1 MDSNNLKIWL
11 PFDNSPTLDKCGNSW
26 TTSGNPSLSA
36 TNAISKNA
44 LQLSGGAY
52 LRSDNKILIGGQ
64 DFTVDFWAYANSS
77 QVSYAG
83 FFAFTQA
90 YNSENG
96 SLLFSRNSSNN
107 NLVCWLCNANSS
119 SKLGSATF
127 GNNFSGT
134 RHHYEIDYLNSQRQ
148 VLVFVDGNLTATI
161 NLSAEYPRLERY
173 IYIGRTAWGASQYFQ
188 GTIDEFRIYDG
199 VALHTANFTPP
210 SAADYDLL
218 EFEFGV
224 DFDTCRKLS
233 ANVQIDFDT
242 LRKVKQLW
250 RYENFGTA
258 DLLSVQGYTVQ
269 NDGAIYKSAFYQTSL
284 NKCFDIPATEEIWAK
299 FDVYSGNYRYRWR
312 AYNGNSSGTPNGIS
326 SYGTKIDFWSSEN
339 SSREIFE
346 TSNLLSVGI
355 LQTVLLHMV
364 SGSSGGVIEAW
375 LDGVLI
381 YSYTGNVNNGSD
393 FQNFFLQS
401 DGAATTF
408 SNVIISN
415 SQITF
420 NENVI
425 VDFDCTFD
433 LLRRVV
439 VPFDFADNFDV
450 QRFIVHGF
458 DNYFDTSRNVIATI
472 DFHADTFRQVQ
483 RTLNLNCDALRQ
495 IPHKVIIAPADNLLP
510 IDTPQT
516 EGIQSISISITAGQ
530 LVDRLSVVT
539 VNNIDIL
546 HAVQGQVLDYVY
558 NYRVESFSK
567 RGILSTCQCCSNLD
581 NLLYAQIAYK
591 LQKQNW
597 NGGTYVKQKNSDD
610 SSTPRPGQTI
620 ITYRDETEIEKP
632 TVAASAHVQATASRL
647 GLIPVMFFDN
657 FQSTVEI
664 EQEGV
669 TYQDIISEV
678 FNWSSRVPH
687 KLINIF
693 IRNNFLFV
701 VQRGCE
707 PHTFD
712 LSAADIGKDIT
723 IQRQLVRTSFGVT
736 RKTTADLARNNGGR
750 NWHWEPVLGN
760 ELPEDE
766 QQDDEEE
773 EEEEEEE
780 EDTTPARNLPRS
792 VHTYEDGV
800 ATDIYYQYDDDGN
813 LTKTETI
820 VTSDS
825 FSSKVVVENT
835 YTTRNGEKLL
845 KMEQTLEYE
854 WANGNWQIV
863 NRKTI
868 NHEYTTVGQQ
878 HVSSVSDD
886 GSINGSLTTSAR
898 RNDKPTPFNDKMNQ
912 QQNKN
917 DPHYIVEDNGQLFIG
932 NGWGVYT
939 YVDGRKIEIV
949 GYQQVF
955 DDDDIETGTLEE
967 VQLYDSSFP
976 VDDAKA
982 RSITSALRWLNR
994 KIQETVT
1001 LDVYNFNH
1009 VFDLRDKI
1017 IFQGNTYHLQSNNFT
1032 KNPNIV
1038 NQQSLELIRWY

>member
-1 MDSNNLKIWL
+1 MDANNLKIWL
-11 PFDNSPTLDKCGNSW
+11 PFNNSTTEDFCGNSW
-26 TTSGNPSLSA
+26 TVNGNPAIVNNSLYLNGSSYLKLSSKFNFSGQDFSIATKFSATSNTTGGSFCIWQLFNQYSPDRRIHLSINTSGNL
-36 TNAISKNA
+36 N
-44 LQLSGGAY
+44 
-52 LRSDNKILIGGQ
+52 
-64 DFTVDFWAYANSS
+64 FWAANS
-77 QVSYAG
+77 
-83 FFAFTQA
+83 
-90 YNSENG
+90 
-96 SLLFSRNSSNN
+96 NSSTSTTAFSIATPNSVLDGNFHHVECTHNN
-107 NLVCWLCNANSS
+107 SVWYLFLDGQLVGTANYSYPS
-119 SKLGSATF
+119 RDFDLYIGANYTTGRK
-127 GNNFSGT
+127 FSG
-134 RHHYEIDYLNSQRQ
+134 YISQF
-148 VLVFVDGNLTATI
+148 LF
-161 NLSAEYPRLERY
+161 
-173 IYIGRTAWGASQYFQ
+173 
-188 GTIDEFRIYDG
+188 YDG
-199 VALHTANFTPP
+199 TALHTADFSPP
-210 SAADYDLL
+210 SDLDYFNLDM
-218 EFEFGV
+218 EINGGIN
-224 DFDTCRKLS
+224 FDTCRKVSNKVDLH
-233 ANVQIDFDT
+233 FDT
-242 LRKVKQLW
+242 LRRFKSQIW

-258 DLLSVQGYTVQ
+258 DLLSVSGTTLQL
-269 NDGAIYKSAFYQTSL
+269 DAAKYKSAFYQTARV
-284 NKCFDIPATEEIWAK
+284 KCFDIPATDEIWVK
-299 FDVYSGNYRYRWR
+299 FDVFSTNYSTRWR
-312 AYNGNSSGTPNGIS
+312 AYNETSKGYGVC
-326 SYGTKIDFWSSEN
+326 SYSNHIIFWSNNNEVY
-339 SSREIFE
+339 E
-346 TSNLLSVGI
+346 TSDLLP
-355 LQTVLLHMV
+355 LNTRYTVLLHMV
-364 SGSSGGVIEAW
+364 SDSNSGVIEAW

-381 YSYTGNVNNGSD
+381 YSYTGNVNNDSD

-425 VDFDCTFD
+425 IDFDCTFD

-439 VPFDFADNFDV
+439 APFDFADNFDV

-458 DNYFDTSRNVIATI
+458 DNYFDTSRNVIAAI

-581 NLLYAQIAYK
+581 NLLYTQIAYK
-591 LQKQNW
+591 LQKKNW

-647 GLIPVMFFDN
+647 GLIPVMLFDN

-687 KLINIF
+687 QLINIF
-693 IRNNFLFV
+693 IRDNFLFV

-736 RKTTADLARNNGGR
+736 RKTTADLARNNGR
-750 NWHWEPVLGN
+750 NWHWETVLGN
-760 ELPEDE
+760 EIPEAE
-766 QQDDEEE
+766 QQDDEEDD
-773 EEEEEEE
+773 EEE
-780 EDTTPARNLPRS
+780 EDTTPARNLPS
-792 VHTYEDGV
+792 HVHTYEDGV

-813 LTKTETI
+813 ITETQTYTEGGD
-820 VTSDS
+820 VDT
-825 FSSKVVVENT
+825 KVVVENT
-835 YTTRNGEKLL
+835 YTARNGEKLL
-845 KMEQTLEYE
+845 KMEQTWEYE
-854 WANGNWQIV
+854 WANGDWEIV
-863 NRKTI
+863 NHKTI

-917 DPHYIVEDNGQLFIG
+917 DPHYIVESNGHLFIG
-932 NGWGVYT
+932 NSWGVYT
-939 YVDGRKIEIV
+939 YVDGRKVEV
-949 GYQQVF
+949 LGYQKVF
-955 DDDDIETGTLEE
+955 DDDKNIETGTLEE

-1009 VFDLRDKI
+1009 IFDLRDKI